1 MKKIKKIWLAGHRG
15 LVGSAILRSLK
26 LRKYEIITATST
38 NLDLR
43 NKIKVNNFIKNN
55 SPDLIILSAGKVGGI
70 LANST
75 QPLSF
80 LYDNLSIVS
89 NVIKCAHDNSIRN
102 LIYLGSSCIYP
113 NNVKTKINEDMLL
126 TGKLEKTNEWYALA
140 KIVGVK
146 LCEAISK
153 NKDFNYISVMPTN
166 VYGPNDNF
174 HPTQSHV
181 MPALIRRFIEA
192 KKNNNKEIVI
202 WGTGKPKRE
211 FIHSYDLAEAIM
223 FIIEKNFKGNII
235 NVGVGHDLRILDLV
249 NILRKLTNF
258 NGKIL
263 FDHSKPDGTFR
274 KLLDISKIKSLGWNY
289 KIELKDGIFSTINW
303 YEKKYLS

>member
-1 MKKIKKIWLAGHRG
+1 
-15 LVGSAILRSLK
+15 
-26 LRKYEIITATST
+26 
-38 NLDLR
+38 
-43 NKIKVNNFIKNN
+43 
-55 SPDLIILSAGKVGGI
+55 
-70 LANST
+70 
-75 QPLSF
+75 
-80 LYDNLSIVS
+80 
-89 NVIKCAHDNSIRN
+89 
-102 LIYLGSSCIYP
+102 
-113 NNVKTKINEDMLL
+113 
-126 TGKLEKTNEWYALA
+126 
-140 KIVGVK
+140 
-146 LCEAISK
+146 
-153 NKDFNYISVMPTN
+153 MPTN

-192 KKNNNKEIVI
+192 KKNNNEEIII

-223 FIIEKNFKGNII
+223 YIMEKNFKGNII

-249 NILRKLTNF
+249 NILKKLTNF
-258 NGKIL
+258 KGKIT

-303 YEKKYLS
+303 YENKYLN